1 MVKIKNQWVTAVL
14 LSLTLTP
21 AWVPAWAQSDLSV
34 TMSKIEDMKAVF
46 ATVETSDVVSARAR
60 IGGTLTSLSVDEGA
74 VVKEGQAIA
83 VVGDPKLSLS
93 MKALEARIFSLEA
106 QGKLAE
112 TTLERARKLK
122 QSGTIAQKSLD
133 EAVTALDVIERDL
146 LALRA
151 ELAVVSERRNEGLVK
166 APSSGRVTKVH
177 VSQGGVIL
185 PGEPVA
191 TIAAKGYIL
200 RLNLPERHARFIKV
214 GDAVLVG
221 DDSAP
226 LRIGHVQLVY
236 PEIRQGRVV
245 ADVAVAGLGD
255 FFVGE
260 RVLVRVGA
268 GKRDV
273 ILIPEDYLFQRF
285 GLTFATLK
293 GGAEIV
299 IQPGLIRTNNTEVL
313 SGLRVGDVVV
323 RPEAK

>member
-1 MVKIKNQWVTAVL
+1 MVKFKNQWVIAVL
-14 LSLTLTP
+14 LSLSLT
-21 AWVPAWAQSDLSV
+21 PAWAQSDMSV
-34 TMSKIEDMKAVF
+34 TMSQVADMKAVF
-46 ATVETSDVVSARAR
+46 ATVETADVVSARAR
-60 IGGTLTSLSVDEGA
+60 IGGTLTSLNVDEGA
-74 VVKEGQAIA
+74 AVTEGQTIA

-93 MKALEARIFSLEA
+93 MKALEARIFSLAA
-106 QGKLAE
+106 QRKLAA
-112 TTLERARKLK
+112 TTLERAHKLK

-151 ELAVVSERRNEGLVK
+151 ELAVVSQRRNEGLVK

-191 TIAAKGYIL
+191 MIAAKGYIL

-214 GDAVLVG
+214 GDAVVVG

-226 LRIGHVQLVY
+226 VRIGHVQLVY

-260 RVLVRVGA
+260 RVLVRVG
-268 GKRDV
+268 KRDV

-299 IQPGLIRTNNTEVL
+299 IQPGLIRTNDTEVL